1 MRIPVAH
8 PALPGHF
15 PGHPIVPGVVLL
27 DAVVAA
33 LPDHAGRPV
42 QVTGFPN
49 IKFLAPLQPEREF
62 EVTFAVKRPGQAAF
76 DVLADGTKLASGI
89 IAYEAQM
96 PERAG

>member
-15 PGHPIVPGVVLL
+15 PGHPVVPGVVLL

-33 LPDHAGRPV
+33 LTGHAGGPV
-42 QVTGFPN
+42 RVTGFPN
-49 IKFLAPLQPEREF
+49 IKFLAPLRPEREF

-76 DVLADGTKLASGI
+76 DVLADGTKLASGS
-89 IAYEAQM
+89 IAYE
-96 PERAG
+96 